1 MRDHALNP
9 FIKYLG
15 RRFLFLLITYFI
27 ALTIVFILP
36 RAIPGNPLASLLGRI
51 SQQAQ
56 VNPEYIRSVEKTL
69 MEEFGLGKPVIVQYF
84 EFIGKALRG
93 DLGTSISAYPKKVLD
108 LVIPVIPWTL
118 ALLIPSILI
127 AWIVGNTLGAFA
139 GYRRGSLVDKIAL
152 NTSLVIGQIPYYWL
166 GMLLIFALT
175 VKLKIFPGQGGYT
188 QGTIPNFSLN
198 FILDVLSHYILPSLS
213 IIISSLG
220 GWAIGTRMLVVNEL
234 DSDYVSFSEHLGVKS
249 NTIFGYVFR
258 NSLLPQVTGLAL
270 SLGGS
275 LGGALI
281 TEIIFNYPGTGY
293 LLFRALSTLD
303 YPLIQGI
310 FVILIAS
317 IYLAN
322 FFVDFVYAV
331 IDPRVRLGQGES

>member
-1 MRDHALNP
+1 MADRSLNP
-9 FIKYLG
+9 FVKYLG
-15 RRFLFLLITYFI
+15 RKFLFLLFTYWI

-36 RAIPGNPLASLLGRI
+36 RAIPGNPLSTLLARL
-51 SQQAQ
+51 SQQGAT
-56 VNPEYIRSVEKTL
+56 NPEAIRAVHKTL
-69 MEEFGLGKPVIVQYF
+69 MKEFGIDKPWYLQYID
-84 EFIGKALRG
+84 FIGRALRG
-93 DLGTSISAYPKKVLD
+93 DLGTSISSYPKKTLD
-108 LVIPVIPWTL
+108 LIIPVIPWTL
-118 ALLIPSILI
+118 FLLIPSILT
-127 AWIVGNTLGAFA
+127 AWIIGNLLGAIA
-139 GYRRGSLVDKIAL
+139 AWRRGSLIDKVAL
-152 NTSLVIGQIPYYWL
+152 NSSLIIGQIPYYWL
-166 GMLLIFALT
+166 GMLLIFILS
-175 VKLKIFPGQGGYT
+175 VRLKIFPGQGGFT
-188 QGTIPNFSLN
+188 QGTIPSLSFK
-198 FILDVLSHYILPSLS
+198 FILDVVYHYILPFLS
-213 IIISSLG
+213 IVISAIG

-249 NTIFGYVFR
+249 STIFRYVFR

-270 SLGGS
+270 SIGGA

-322 FFVDFVYAV
+322 FFVDFVYAI
-331 IDPRVRLGQGES
+331 IDPRIRLGQGEG

>member
-1 MRDHALNP
+1 MRDHTLNP

-15 RRFLFLLITYFI
+15 RRFLFLFITYFI

-36 RAIPGNPLASLLGRI
+36 RAIPGNPLASLLSRI
-51 SQQAQ
+51 FQQGQA
-56 VNPEYIRSVEKTL
+56 NPELLRSVERTL
-69 MEEFGLGKPVIVQYF
+69 MQEFGLGKPWIVQYV
-84 EFIGKALRG
+84 EFISRALRG
-93 DLGTSISAYPKKVLD
+93 DLGTSISSYPKKTLD
-108 LVIPVIPWTL
+108 LIIPVIPWTL

-127 AWIVGNTLGAFA
+127 AWVIGNTLGAFA

-152 NTSLVIGQIPYYWL
+152 NTSLIIGQIPYYWL
-166 GMLLIFALT
+166 GMLLIFLFT

-188 QGTIPNFSLN
+188 QGTIPHLSIN

-213 IIISSLG
+213 IIISALG

-270 SLGGS
+270 SLGGA

-322 FFVDFVYAV
+322 FFVDFVYAI
-331 IDPRVRLGQGES
+331 IDPRIRLGQGES